1 MSNTNDS
8 GSGMMMVMVIGI
20 AASACCSM
28 VSSGGLGYLYSTG
41 GMCDSLEVGCEYTK
55 AGNTTTN
62 DPLATADCFGWTKAQ
77 CAGNTGATL
86 KTCEATMK
94 AACTAHNPSATWII
108 VSDDTDKSGGS
119 GNSGKSGGSGNGGNG
134 GKSGGSGNSGK
145 SGKSGGSGG
154 GTSDY
159 TFVKK
164 TATNW
169 DNSGTWMAAKNLET
183 CMAACRASQTCNAF
197 AISGSNNSFNCWL
210 KDKLTGKMT
219 TGTKGTDTY
228 IRKSYAAE
236 TNIGDTYINKGN
248 TRCAVFNPISTS
260 GKFKSCSC
268 TTTSGTSAKVI
279 YSYPSKIGTT
289 GKGITLKQCKANA
302 AKKL

>member
-1 MSNTNDS
+1 
-8 GSGMMMVMVIGI
+8 MMMVMVIGI

-108 VSDDTDKSGGS
+108 VSDDTDKSGGG
-119 GNSGKSGGSGNGGNG
+119 GNSGKHGGSGNGGNG

-210 KDKLTGKMT
+210 KDKLTGLKT

-228 IRKSYAAE
+228 IRKSYTAEFDNAVGNAAKL
-236 TNIGDTYINKGN
+236 IGQSAKGN
-248 TRCAVFNPISTS
+248 VCNVSKKRSDGKYNYCGCSSTS
-260 GKFKSCSC
+260 SKNV
-268 TTTSGTSAKVI
+268 TYT
-279 YSYPSKIGTT
+279 YPAN
-289 GKGITLKQCKANA
+289 GKGITLKQCLANA
-302 AKKL
+302 DKKTA